1 MSRLPV
7 IGFAATSGSGKTTLL
22 TELIPELRRRGFRPG
37 VIKHS
42 HHDFD
47 IDRPG
52 KDSYRLRKAGAAQLV
67 LASPYRCFWVEE
79 RDGITEP
86 KLDELLD
93 RLDPA
98 KLDLVL
104 VEGFRDAAMPKIEI
118 HRPALGRPLLATGDR
133 NIVAVA
139 TDAPPPAHPDVP
151 LLPLNEPATVAEFII
166 AHLELAE
173 QQ

>member
-1 MSRLPV
+1 MNRLPA

-22 TELIPELRRRGFRPG
+22 TELIPELRRRGLRPG

-47 IDRPG
+47 IDQPG
-52 KDSYRLRKAGAAQLV
+52 KDSYRLRKAGAGQLV

-79 RDGITEP
+79 RDGSKEP
-86 KLDELLD
+86 QLDELLD
-93 RLDPA
+93 RLDAA

-104 VEGFRDAAMPKIEI
+104 VEGFREASMPKIEI
-118 HRPALGRPLLATGDR
+118 HRPLLGRPLLALSDR

-139 TDAPPPAHPDVP
+139 SDAPPQWHPDVP
-151 LLPLNEPATVAEFII
+151 LLPLNAPADVADFII
-166 AHLELAE
+166 AHLKLVESR
-173 QQ
+173 